1 MPFSDFQ
8 GHRLFYQLSGE
19 QGSPP
24 LLFIHGMWGDHTQF
38 NHQADHFAPRHRVL
52 APDLAGHGQSDKPAV
67 EPSMEGFAEQAATLC
82 RHAGLK
88 RVVAVGH
95 SLGGAVAVSLAARH
109 PELVRGVACLDTTL
123 LATARAKQQALPAL
137 LARLESEPPVEA
149 LAAWLEPMFLP
160 SDPPEIKQR
169 VLDAVAAAPLHV
181 SRGLVRAVVHWEGQT
196 ALEGVTCPLLYLG
209 GAAPRTPMADL
220 KRLKPQA
227 LYGQVIG
234 SGHFMML
241 VVPEQI
247 NAMLSRFLELLPS
260 LEAAA

>member
-1 MPFSDFQ
+1 MPFSDYQ
-8 GHRLFYQLSGE
+8 GHRIFYQLSGE

-24 LLFIHGMWGDHTQF
+24 LLFIHGMWGDHSQF
-38 NHQADHFAPRHRVL
+38 AAQVERFAPRHQVL
-52 APDLAGHGQSDKPAV
+52 VPDLLGHGQSDKPAV
-67 EPSMEGFAEQAATLC
+67 ELSMEGFAEQAATLC

-88 RVVAVGH
+88 RVVVMGH
-95 SLGGAVAVSLAARH
+95 SLGGAVAVTLAARH
-109 PELVRGVACLDTTL
+109 PELVRGVMCLDTTL
-123 LATARAKQQALPAL
+123 LATAKAKQQALPAM

-169 VLDAVAAAPLHV
+169 VLEAVSAAPLHV
-181 SRGLVRAVVHWEGQT
+181 SRGLVRAVVNWEGQAT
-196 ALEGVTCPLLYLG
+196 LERVTCPLLYVG
-209 GAAPRTPMADL
+209 GATPRTPRDNL
-220 KRLKPQA
+220 LRLKPQA

-247 NAMLSRFLELLPS
+247 NAMLSRFLELLPAM
-260 LEAAA
+260 EAAT